1 MRALKNAGSEAFI
14 TKQREVANMLD
25 EGKVDMHAAQLEIE
39 HYWAGALRRAVID
52 GDVENGSVMAG
63 EIAGMVNSKRPV
75 KDIIEGLFNE
85 AEAVVKNLKITY

>member
-1 MRALKNAGSEAFI
+1 MELEYSDASRDALEELSLGSLS
-14 TKQREVANMLD
+14 K
-25 EGKVDMHAAQLEIE
+25 
-39 HYWAGALRRAVID
+39 AVFD